1 MSRFRSRKWIGKLGN
16 ILDFWQ
22 FSSQA
27 MCRVNSLSE
36 KLRASQLG
44 ISSPLV
50 WELRSCVK
58 QNYDLLAQDRRQ
70 TIPGFT
76 CCCLIL
82 TENSSHINILKLSG
96 FFTVLLYHRQH
107 LIDKWMLFFQTS
119 DITLEHCRKN
129 YVFLKICFKSWD
141 LGSKWF
147 H

>member
-1 MSRFRSRKWIGKLGN
+1 MSRFRSIKWIGELGN

-36 KLRASQLG
+36 KLRVSQLR
-44 ISSPLV
+44 ISSPLA

-58 QNYDLLAQDRRQ
+58 QNYDLLAQDRCQ

-76 CCCLIL
+76 CYCLIL

-96 FFTVLLYHRQH
+96 FFTTLLYHRQH
-107 LIDKWMLFFQTS
+107 VINKWTLFLQTS

-129 YVFLKICFKSWD
+129 YVFFKICFWK
-141 LGSKWF
+141 KKN
-147 H
+147 

>member
-1 MSRFRSRKWIGKLGN
+1 MSRFRSIKWIGELGN

-36 KLRASQLG
+36 KLRVSQLR
-44 ISSPLV
+44 ISSPLA

-58 QNYDLLAQDRRQ
+58 QNYDLLVQGRCQ

-76 CCCLIL
+76 CYCLIL

-96 FFTVLLYHRQH
+96 FFTTLLYHRQH
-107 LIDKWMLFFQTS
+107 VINKWTLFLQTS

-129 YVFLKICFKSWD
+129 YVFFKICFWK
-141 LGSKWF
+141 KKN
-147 H
+147 